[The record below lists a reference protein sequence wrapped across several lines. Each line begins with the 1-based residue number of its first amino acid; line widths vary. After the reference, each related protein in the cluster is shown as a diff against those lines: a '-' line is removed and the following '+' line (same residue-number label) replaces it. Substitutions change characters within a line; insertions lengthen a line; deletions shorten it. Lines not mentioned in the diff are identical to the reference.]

1 LDHFD
6 KETEIAITKAKSDGL
21 NPKGVEKLVNVVRG
35 LRAQGR
41 CEFAPTVR
49 ACVMIGRTLQV
60 KNLKVSAKNNE
71 FVKICEDILAS
82 ETSRIGKKSRREKVK
97 AMVRRL
103 ILKYC

>member
-1 LDHFD
+1 
-6 KETEIAITKAKSDGL
+6 L
-21 NPKGVEKLVNVVRG
+21 NPRGVKKIVNVVRG
-35 LRAQGR
+35 LRLHGR

-49 ACVMIGRTLQV
+49 ASVMVARTLGV
-60 KNLKVSAKNNE
+60 KNVPVSAKNKE

-97 AMVRRL
+97 ATVRRL